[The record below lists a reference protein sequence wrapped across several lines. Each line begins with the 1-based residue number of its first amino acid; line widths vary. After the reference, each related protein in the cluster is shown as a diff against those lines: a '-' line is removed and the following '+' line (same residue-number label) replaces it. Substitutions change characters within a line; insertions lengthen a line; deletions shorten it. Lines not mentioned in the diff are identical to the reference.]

1 MKIKWTGLAI
11 MSFYLKTLLTFRA
24 NITIQILL
32 LGAKVLFAYILWS
45 AIYDQNGKI
54 GGFSFEN
61 MMLYYV
67 LVTGIIG
74 IDSAKEMGYKISDEI
89 QRGVFSKYMIL
100 PISPSKYFLYEA
112 MGKNLLHGV
121 IVVLSSI
128 LWIVLFKIPFQ
139 VNENWI
145 ELGIASWFVILGL
158 VFLTL
163 FHYMF
168 ALFAFLIQDTTTFF
182 MIRDNILGFLLG
194 GVIPFVLLPDQLTQ
208 LLKCLPFYYIAYY
221 PALIAGNLVEP
232 NCWFGSLIMLIWISI
247 LWFLVNWMY
256 QTFRIKYEGVG
267 L

>member
-1 MKIKWTGLAI
+1 MKGMKTGVAI

-24 NITIQILL
+24 NIIIQIVL

-45 AIYDQNGKI
+45 AIYDQNDKI
-54 GGFSFEN
+54 GGFSFDH

-74 IDSAKEMGYKISDEI
+74 MDSAKEMGYKIADEI

-100 PISPSKYFLYEA
+100 PISPSKYFLYDA

-121 IVVLSSI
+121 IVVISST

-139 VNENWI
+139 INTSWS
-145 ELGIASWFVILGL
+145 ELGIAIWFILLGL
-158 VFLTL
+158 IFLTL

-168 ALFAFLIQDTTTFF
+168 SLFAFLIQDTTTFF
-182 MIRDNILGFLLG
+182 MIRDNMLGFLLG
-194 GVIPFVLLPDQLTQ
+194 GIIPFVLLPDPFMQ
-208 LLKCLPFYYIAYY
+208 LLTYMPFYYIAYY
-221 PALIAGNLVEP
+221 PALIVGNLVDA
-232 NCWFGSLIMLIWISI
+232 NYGLGSFIMLLWIGV

-256 QTFRIKYEGVG
+256 HTFRVKYEGVG